1 MAQTLAARRQELWN
15 AVRESK
21 TAVPDLFKLIVDHKL
36 YELPAHPVLWSRS
49 RSLVL
54 TDELVEW
61 AWLHWFSQRGVWRE
75 GGDALDALLAR
86 IVTPD
91 RQLVVDA
98 STSMLAP
105 NANAS
110 ASVVPFTTVASTETR
125 AALAD
130 RIPRV
135 ADAFRGLTTLPIPAI
150 LEAMITSGITKNRLE
165 GLYATAWDAMHSR
178 PKAPEDTVA
187 ADLLD
192 LLVNAG
198 CTDTFHM
205 LAGAERVAFVAKLAG
220 AIPADAPQLT
230 FTD

>member
-1 MAQTLAARRQELWN
+1 MAGTLAARRQELWD

-21 TAVPDLFKLIVDHKL
+21 TAIPDLFKLIVDSKL
-36 YELPAHPVLWSRS
+36 DELPAHPVLWSRS

-54 TDELVEW
+54 TGELTEW

-75 GGDALDALLAR
+75 DGDAFDAVLAR

-91 RQLVVDA
+91 RQLVVDV
-98 STSMLAP
+98 STSLLAP

-110 ASVVPFTTVASTETR
+110 ASIVPFTTVANAETR
-125 AALAD
+125 AALAA
-130 RIPRV
+130 RIPHS

-150 LEAMITSGITKNRLE
+150 LEAMIASGLTKNRLE
-165 GLYATAWDAMHSR
+165 GLYVTAWDAMHSR
-178 PKAPEDTVA
+178 PVPPKDTVA

-205 LAGAERVAFVAKLAG
+205 LAGAERVAFVAKLSN
-220 AIPADAPQLT
+220 AIPADAPRLT